1 MKMEFV
7 MLRHP
12 RRRDVKKSERGNKMK
27 LNYVILSALSCLLIG
42 ADFASAKVDDKYA
55 KAWGL
60 DGNPEMTTAV
70 GDFIIDGALK
80 MGGSSG
86 TYGDEWGVVA
96 LVAEQAVEH
105 GGYFCPYQL
114 QCANKHCKGSSWL
127 RVFEPTGYEKSKCA
141 WFCEKG
147 YTGTNCGKQKVA
159 TTGMNTPT
167 TTSDGGLFSGVT
179 MKQSGKDKNDKYSSV
194 LIFGT
199 SVDSKSNASFWQK
212 MVNWN
217 VHKKYN
223 RQGYF
228 LLGAIEFKE
237 HGIVAAPVYLACY
250 AEHRHKNKS
259 WVEGLETLV
268 NGGKL
273 LCAEGYTP
281 NSSDTDCILAT
292 DEMLA
297 VSTAVDE
304 AGKEFCTGWD
314 ETAFDSKIHMLDTSS
329 DDCIRFWCRESG
341 KAFAGPGDKQCVD
354 CATGIK
360 GGQSK
365 LDGTCVKCQSGEYFN
380 QSEGKCLSAA
390 AYSKTDL
397 QYGKDKTK
405 NSGADLEDQCWTIL
419 TPDEYRECVENGGP
433 VENNE

>member
-7 MLRHP
+7 MLRHL

-42 ADFASAKVDDKYA
+42 ADFAFAKVDGKYA

-60 DGNPEMTTAV
+60 DGNPETTTAV

-80 MGGSSG
+80 MGASHG
-86 TYGDEWGVVA
+86 TYDDEWGVVA
-96 LVAEQAVEH
+96 LVAEQVVEH

-114 QCANKHCKGSSWL
+114 QCANKHCRGASWL
-127 RVFEPTGYEKSKCA
+127 RAFEPKGYSKSKCA

-159 TTGMNTPT
+159 STGMNTPT
-167 TTSDGGLFSGVT
+167 TTGDGGLFTGLSMKTSG
-179 MKQSGKDKNDKYSSV
+179 GDANDKIDSV
-194 LIFGT
+194 LQFSRLEKGADDDNWWIGT
-199 SVDSKSNASFWQK
+199 WLHNGNVLKSYW
-212 MVNWN
+212 M
-217 VHKKYN
+217 
-223 RQGYF
+223 
-228 LLGAIEFKE
+228 LGAIEFKE
-237 HGIVAAPVYLACY
+237 HGIVAAPVLLGCY
-250 AEHRHKNKS
+250 AENRHKNKS
-259 WVEGLETLV
+259 WVDGLETLV

-314 ETAFDSKIHMLDTSS
+314 ETAFDSKIHMLDTSAE
-329 DDCIRFWCRESG
+329 DCIRFWCRESG
-341 KAFAGPGDKQCVD
+341 KAFAGAGDKQCVD
-354 CATGIK
+354 CTTGIK

-365 LDGTCVKCQSGEYFN
+365 LDGTCVKCQSGQYFN
-380 QSEGKCLSAA
+380 QSDGECLSAA

-405 NSGADLEDQCWTIL
+405 NSGADLEEQCWTIL
-419 TPDEYRECVENGGP
+419 TPDEYRDCVKNGGP